1 MFQHDSA
8 GLLKYS
14 HIIYGAKSQIHKLYY
29 IGLEEDQ
36 LNIRTKD
43 KYLYLGM
50 DTLNFGILT
59 PYWHVTSLLSFNY
72 YFHFRRPSRTS
83 TASKMEVCDIV
94 TTFKLV

>member
-1 MFQHDSA
+1 MFEHNST

-14 HIIYGAKSQIHKLYY
+14 HNIYGAKSQIHKLYY

-43 KYLYLGM
+43 M

-59 PYWHVTSLLSFNY
+59 PYWHVASLLGLNY

-83 TASKMEVCDIV
+83 TASNMELFV
-94 TTFKLV
+94 TL